1 SLAGAPDSDSD
12 ARSPSSL
19 SLSLSPAPGST
30 RSFPQAGAS
39 ESEKTRGT
47 MGRRTGPCYANLEGS
62 LVSRRVAI
70 SVDVLALGPELDR
83 RAQAVEQ
90 RDRFVGQEIVVD
102 ADPLEVSEGP
112 GRAQQRLHAGHAHGA
127 HRQIEVAQ
135 SREDRGAGQP
145 LAQLVG
151 ELAVAQAQ
159 VGQRG

>member
-1 SLAGAPDSDSD
+1 PPVATRSSPSSAISSRCSASTSVDVHSPQAGSNSRSSEPVSVSVSSLGSGMSLAGAPDSDSD

-102 ADPLEVSEGP
+102 ADPL
-112 GRAQQRLHAGHAHGA
+112 
-127 HRQIEVAQ
+127 
-135 SREDRGAGQP
+135 
-145 LAQLVG
+145 
-151 ELAVAQAQ
+151 
-159 VGQRG
+159 